1 MVDDSILD
9 LAGSIPIGVIIVSGD
24 RQVVS
29 MNRRAV
35 QIAQKGDSFLIQN
48 NLLRAARP
56 GQTGELD
63 KLIEAALAGQSPRG
77 MIVRESNELPL
88 WVQAVPL
95 SEGRAA
101 VLISD
106 PEQRCIPDD
115 EMLGALF
122 GLTPAERRLASLL
135 IQGAS
140 LREAAAQLQISLHTA
155 RTHLKVIFHKTGTN
169 RQSRLMFRLLSA
181 TAAGFRAPALYKTA

>member
-1 MVDDSILD
+1 MVDDSGLD

-29 MNRRAV
+29 MNRRAS

-77 MIVRESNELPL
+77 MIVRETNELPL
-88 WVQAVPL
+88 WIQAVPL
-95 SEGRAA
+95 TEGRAA

-122 GLTPAERRLASLL
+122 GFTPAERRLASLL
-135 IQGAS
+135 CQGAS

-181 TAAGFRAPALYKTA
+181 TAAGFRAPVMVKTA